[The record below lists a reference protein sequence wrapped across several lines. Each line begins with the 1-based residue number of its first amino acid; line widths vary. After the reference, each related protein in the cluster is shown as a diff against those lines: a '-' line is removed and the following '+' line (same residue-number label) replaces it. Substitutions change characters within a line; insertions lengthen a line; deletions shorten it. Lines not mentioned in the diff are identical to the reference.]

1 MLVAGS
7 AVDRVP
13 GPKYCAK
20 LGFAEFGP
28 RPPLPRAPT
37 LRRAR
42 HEQLPTDFVVA
53 LRVPRSTLVSAR
65 GPLRFDDELERAW
78 EWLLKTRDAL
88 AAKFVVLPTPPDVT
102 PGQRDRDLLAALS
115 ARLPKE
121 AGRYWVWEPSGPWEP
136 DEAER
141 VATGLGFLLAF
152 DPLLDPVPQ
161 GPIAYARLRALGA
174 RKSFSDAVLEDVSV
188 RLGAAMTTEAF
199 AVIDAPRAFEYAV
212 RLHQLASPGTGA
224 PGVGS
229 APPAHDAR

>member
-7 AVDRVP
+7 AVDRIP

-20 LGFAEFGP
+20 LGFAELGP
-28 RPPLPRAPT
+28 RAPLPRAPT

-42 HEQLPTDFVVA
+42 HDLPPDFVLS
-53 LRVPRSTLVSAR
+53 LRAPRSTLVSAR

-88 AAKFVVLPTPPDVT
+88 AAKFVVLPTPPDLT

-115 ARLPKE
+115 ERLPRE
-121 AGRYWVWEPSGPWEP
+121 PGRFWVWEPSGPWEP

-141 VATGLGFLLAF
+141 LATALGFVLSF
-152 DPLLDPVPQ
+152 DPLLDQVPQ
-161 GPIAYARLRALGA
+161 GAITYARLRALGA
-174 RKSFSDAVLEDVSV
+174 RKSFSDAALEDVSV
-188 RLGAAMTTEAF
+188 RLGAALAGECF
-199 AVIDAPRAFEYAV
+199 VVIDAPRAFEHAV
-212 RLHQLASPGTGA
+212 RLRQLSSPGGEA
-224 PGVGS
+224 PRIGS